1 MADQKKKNPLEEK
14 LFTLV
19 SRTLLAVTM
28 FLLTT
33 LWSKV
38 DTIDNENRLRDKS
51 LARFML
57 EIEHRMTTMETKADA
72 SKAFK

>member
-1 MADQKKKNPLEEK
+1 MATETKTPLEER

-19 SRTLLAVTM
+19 SRTLLAVTL

-38 DTIDNENRLRDKS
+38 DKIDTENKARDRE
-51 LARFML
+51 LAAFML
-57 EIEHRMTTMETKADA
+57 EIEHRMTTLEVRVDED
-72 SKAFK
+72 